1 VVFFGRVNL
10 WNNRNTTSQ
19 RKDVV
24 APRQD
29 DPNVCKVCG
38 EFFVVASLARC
49 CELKHEGVVFVR
61 PEFKPRPGQRPKD

>member
-1 VVFFGRVNL
+1 M
-10 WNNRNTTSQ
+10 TS
-19 RKDVV
+19 REN
-24 APRQD
+24 

-61 PEFKPRPGQRPKD
+61 PEYKPRPNQRPKSD